1 MIHDELFRTICLWI
15 VMNRNGNRIFSKWCK
30 FPRAY
35 RSFDITIVTWFV
47 GSDVT
52 ALQNFQVESSFKTV
66 FIHWIANLRIQNFE
80 RLLPAAFLWLAVK
93 FFLLKKLLIWRIF
106 WSKNSSVTKFAWI
119 ALKVQTLNFKA
130 YVSSPDLVWKAKGSS
145 GGESKLQEPEI
156 LWINTEKCTFV
167 EDKRCLYKHWKWA

>member
-52 ALQNFQVESSFKTV
+52 ALQNFQVESSFKTNCFHLLNSKFENSKLWTPFASCISLVGSKV
-66 FIHWIANLRIQNFE
+66 FFYWKNFWFEEFFDLKIHLWRNLRGSHS
-80 RLLPAAFLWLAVK
+80 K
-93 FFLLKKLLIWRIF
+93 FKHW
-106 WSKNSSVTKFAWI
+106 T
-119 ALKVQTLNFKA
+119 
-130 YVSSPDLVWKAKGSS
+130 
-145 GGESKLQEPEI
+145 SKLTFQARI
-156 LWINTEKCTFV
+156 SFEKRKEVLGANRSFKSRKYCG
-167 EDKRCLYKHWKWA
+167 